1 MKGNY
6 FSVRD
11 AAQRVGISRQTMFR
25 YIKDGKISATTDRD
39 GQKQIEL
46 TELLRVFGE
55 LQPETETP
63 ATPRNSPRP
72 VSRDTAT
79 TPATTQYQME
89 ILRLQAQL
97 EIKTAE
103 LDLAK
108 ERINELKAAQHETSA
123 EKNRFLEIIERQSL
137 LLAAPKPARP
147 RTSTPAKKTTT
158 ARAAATPQKT
168 TTPRAKPAA
177 SASPKVR
184 ESATPKTKASSK
196 AKPTKAGVNKANVTS
211 KAISASKT
219 SSATKAS
226 NSKKKR

>member
-6 FSVRD
+6 FSVRE
-11 AAQRVGISRQTMFR
+11 AAERTGISRQTMFR

-55 LQPETETP
+55 LQTETETP
-63 ATPRNSPRP
+63 ATPRNRPRQ

-79 TPATTQYQME
+79 APATSQYQME

-103 LDLAK
+103 LDMAK
-108 ERINELKAAQHETSA
+108 ERINELKTAQHETSA

-137 LLAAPKPARP
+137 LLAAPKPVRQ
-147 RTSTPAKKTTT
+147 RTSTPAKKT
-158 ARAAATPQKT
+158 AAKKAVASPRKT
-168 TTPRAKPAA
+168 TTAKATPTPKKTA
-177 SASPKVR
+177 SVSPKASRSV
-184 ESATPKTKASSK
+184 TPKVKVSTKPK
-196 AKPTKAGVNKANVTS
+196 ATQGTKSAKLAA
-211 KAISASKT
+211 AIK
-219 SSATKAS
+219 
-226 NSKKKR
+226 SKKKR

>member
-25 YIKDGKISATTDRD
+25 YIKDGKISATSDRD
-39 GQKQIEL
+39 GLKQIEL

-79 TPATTQYQME
+79 APVTSQYQME

-108 ERINELKAAQHETSA
+108 ERINELKTAQHEASV

-137 LLAAPKPARP
+137 LLAAPKPART
-147 RTSTPAKKTTT
+147 RTTTPAKKTPT
-158 ARAAATPQKT
+158 ARAAATPKKT
-168 TTPRAKPAA
+168 VSTP
-177 SASPKVR
+177 PKANR
-184 ESATPKTKASSK
+184 SASSK
-196 AKPTKAGVNKANVTS
+196 VTTTTKTKQGQVAKASKAGAS
-211 KAISASKT
+211 KASKPINTSKT
-219 SSATKAS
+219 SKPIKDIKP
-226 NSKKKR
+226 KKKRS

>member
-63 ATPRNSPRP
+63 TTPRNSPRP

-79 TPATTQYQME
+79 APATSQYQME

-108 ERINELKAAQHETSA
+108 ERINELKAAQHEASA

-147 RTSTPAKKTTT
+147 RTSTPAKKTST
-158 ARAAATPQKT
+158 ARAAATPKKT
-168 TTPRAKPAA
+168 TIAKAKPTA
-177 SASPKVR
+177 SASPKVSQ
-184 ESATPKTKASSK
+184 SATPKTKAKATPKAIKSTKASK
-196 AKPTKAGVNKANVTS
+196 A
-211 KAISASKT
+211 SASK
-219 SSATKAS
+219 
-226 NSKKKR
+226 SKKKRS

>member
-25 YIKDGKISATTDRD
+25 YIKDGKISASTDRD

-63 ATPRNSPRP
+63 TTPRNSPRP

-79 TPATTQYQME
+79 APATSQYQME

-103 LDLAK
+103 LELAK
-108 ERINELKAAQHETSA
+108 ERINELKAAQHEASA

-137 LLAAPKPARP
+137 LLAAPKPERQ
-147 RTSTPAKKTTT
+147 RTSTPANDKTSSTLSKSK
-158 ARAAATPQKT
+158 PK
-168 TTPRAKPAA
+168 AKA
-177 SASPKVR
+177 SAI
-184 ESATPKTKASSK
+184 KAI
-196 AKPTKAGVNKANVTS
+196 
-211 KAISASKT
+211 KAISSSSDSVSSK
-219 SSATKAS
+219 
-226 NSKKKR
+226 SKKKRS

>member
-25 YIKDGKISATTDRD
+25 YIKDGKISATSDRD

-79 TPATTQYQME
+79 APVTSQYQME

-108 ERINELKAAQHETSA
+108 ERINELKVAQHEASV

-158 ARAAATPQKT
+158 ARATATPKKT
-168 TTPRAKPAA
+168 TTAKAKPTA
-177 SASPKVR
+177 SASPKVSQ
-184 ESATPKTKASSK
+184 SATPKAKTSAKSKAAKSTKAS
-196 AKPTKAGVNKANVTS
+196 KAGVNKANVTN
-211 KAISASKT
+211 KT
-219 SSATKAS
+219 SSAIK
-226 NSKKKR
+226 KKKR

>member
-25 YIKDGKISATTDRD
+25 YIKDGKISATSDRD

-79 TPATTQYQME
+79 APVTSQYQME

-108 ERINELKAAQHETSA
+108 ERINELKVAQHEASV

-137 LLAAPKPARP
+137 LLAAPKPART
-147 RTSTPAKKTTT
+147 RTTTPAKKTPT
-158 ARAAATPQKT
+158 ARAAATPKKT
-168 TTPRAKPAA
+168 VSTP
-177 SASPKVR
+177 PKANR
-184 ESATPKTKASSK
+184 SASSK
-196 AKPTKAGVNKANVTS
+196 VTTTTKPKQGQVAKASKAGASKAS
-211 KAISASKT
+211 KAINTSKT
-219 SSATKAS
+219 SKPIKDIKP
-226 NSKKKR
+226 KKKRS

>member
-25 YIKDGKISATTDRD
+25 YIKEGKISATTDRD

-63 ATPRNSPRP
+63 TTPRNSPRP

-79 TPATTQYQME
+79 TPATSQYQME

-108 ERINELKAAQHETSA
+108 ERINELKAAQHEASV

-137 LLAAPKPARP
+137 LLAAPKPART
-147 RTSTPAKKTTT
+147 RTTTPAKKTPT
-158 ARAAATPQKT
+158 ARAAATPKKT
-168 TTPRAKPAA
+168 VSTP
-177 SASPKVR
+177 PKANR
-184 ESATPKTKASSK
+184 SASSK
-196 AKPTKAGVNKANVTS
+196 VTTTTKPKQGQVAKASKAGASKAS
-211 KAISASKT
+211 KAINTSKT
-219 SSATKAS
+219 SKPIKDIKP
-226 NSKKKR
+226 KKKRS

>member
-63 ATPRNSPRP
+63 TTPRNSPRP
-72 VSRDTAT
+72 VSRDTSTA
-79 TPATTQYQME
+79 PATSQYQME

-97 EIKTAE
+97 EIKSAE

-108 ERINELKAAQHETSA
+108 ERINELKAAQHEASA

-147 RTSTPAKKTTT
+147 RTSTPVKKTTTERATATPKKTTT
-158 ARAAATPQKT
+158 AKS
-168 TTPRAKPAA
+168 KPKAIA
-177 SASPKVR
+177 LPKV
-184 ESATPKTKASSK
+184 TPTKTQAAKTSTKSKAAQSTKASK
-196 AKPTKAGVNKANVTS
+196 AATS
-211 KAISASKT
+211 KSKT
-219 SSATKAS
+219 SSAI
-226 NSKKKR
+226 KKKRS

>member
-25 YIKDGKISATTDRD
+25 YIKEGKISATTDRD

-63 ATPRNSPRP
+63 TTARNSPRP

-79 TPATTQYQME
+79 APATSQYQME

-103 LDLAK
+103 LDMAK
-108 ERINELKAAQHETSA
+108 ERINELKTAQHETA
-123 EKNRFLEIIERQSL
+123 VEKNRFLEIIERQSL

-158 ARAAATPQKT
+158 AK
-168 TTPRAKPAA
+168 AKPTT
-177 SASPKVR
+177 STSPKVSQ
-184 ESATPKTKASSK
+184 SATPKAKASTSKSTKASKAGASK
-196 AKPTKAGVNKANVTS
+196 ASVTN
-211 KAISASKT
+211 KAISAI
-219 SSATKAS
+219 KAS
-226 NSKKKR
+226 KSKKKR